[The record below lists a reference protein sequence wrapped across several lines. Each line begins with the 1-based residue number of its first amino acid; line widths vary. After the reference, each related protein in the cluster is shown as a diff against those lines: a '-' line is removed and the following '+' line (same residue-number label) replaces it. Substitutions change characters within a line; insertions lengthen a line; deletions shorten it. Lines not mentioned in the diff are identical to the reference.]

1 MNERFQWMLAWL
13 ESLPLL
19 QGAQVSEPV
28 AASSD
33 ASFRRYFRINVIGD
47 PDATNPLASSYII
60 MDAPPEQENCEPFIT
75 VSNQLVKMGLH
86 VPQVIEQNLEQG
98 FLLLSDLGTVTYLSE
113 LEQAAEEKVDRLY
126 QDALSALVTLQMKG
140 FSAAKQLPVYDAEL
154 LNREMDL
161 FSDWLLGTHL
171 EMPLN
176 TLQKHDWQQVKQNL
190 IESALAQPK
199 TYVHRDYHS
208 RNLMVTEQDNPG
220 VLDFQ
225 DAVYGPLTYDAVS
238 LLRDCYIAWPI
249 EQVKEWQR
257 QYFLQLCEHQIIA
270 KDEWQKFVKA
280 MDLMGIQR
288 HLKAAGIF
296 ARLYHRDGKDG
307 YLNDIPLTLNYIVQV
322 GANYPEMAWLVEII
336 ESRVL
341 SHSMMQSTRHALSQT
356 AKDSV

>member
-1 MNERFQWMLAWL
+1 MNERFQWMLNWL

-19 QGAQVSEPV
+19 QGVQVSEPV
-28 AASSD
+28 PASSD
-33 ASFRRYFRINVIGD
+33 ASFRRYFRIDVVSD
-47 PDATNPLASSYII
+47 PDAQTPLDSSYII
-60 MDAPPEQENCEPFIT
+60 MDAPPEQENCEPFIV
-75 VSNQLVKMGLH
+75 VSNQLIEMGLQ
-86 VPQVIEQNLEQG
+86 VPKVIEQNLAQG
-98 FLLLSDLGTVTYLSE
+98 FLLLSDLGTVTYLSV
-113 LEQAAEEKVDRLY
+113 LEGASETQVDHLY
-126 QDALSALVTLQMKG
+126 QDALNALVVLQTKG
-140 FSAAKQLPVYDAEL
+140 IGAAKQLPAYDAAL

-176 TLQKHDWQQVKQNL
+176 TLQKHDWQKVKQTL

-208 RNLMVTEQDNPG
+208 RNLMVTEQNNPG

-249 EQVKEWQR
+249 EQVREWQR
-257 QYFLQLCEHQIIA
+257 HYFLKLCEHKIMV
-270 KDEWQKFVKA
+270 KDEWQGFLKA

-296 ARLYHRDGKDG
+296 ARLYHRDGKEG

-322 GANYPEMAWLVEII
+322 GANYPEMGWLVDII
-336 ESRVL
+336 ENQVL
-341 SHSMMQSTRHALSQT
+341 SHKRLQLNRT
-356 AKDSV
+356 AKENHV

>member
-19 QGAQVSEPV
+19 KDAEVSSPV

-33 ASFRRYFRINVIGD
+33 ASFRRYFRINVVS
-47 PDATNPLASSYII
+47 DAKTPLAKSYII
-60 MDAPPEQENCEPFIT
+60 MDAPPEQENCEPFIA
-75 VSNQLVKMGLH
+75 VSNQLVKMGLQ
-86 VPQVIEQNLEQG
+86 VPEVIEQNIEQG
-98 FLLLSDLGTVTYLSE
+98 FLLLSDLGTVTYLSV
-113 LEQAAEEKVDRLY
+113 LENASETEVDRLY
-126 QDALSALVTLQMKG
+126 QDALNALVTLQVKG
-140 FSAAKQLPVYDAEL
+140 VRAAKQLPAYDAEL

-176 TLQKHDWQQVKQNL
+176 TLQKHNWQQVKQTL
-190 IESALAQPK
+190 IDSALAQPK

-208 RNLMVTEQDNPG
+208 RNLMVTEQSNPG

-249 EQVKEWQR
+249 EQVREWQR
-257 QYFLQLCEHQIIA
+257 FYFLTLCEHKIMA
-270 KDEWQKFVKA
+270 KDEWQTFLKA

-307 YLNDIPLTLNYIVQV
+307 YLNDIPLTLNYIIQV
-322 GANYPEMAWLVEII
+322 GKNYPEMSGLVDII
-336 ESRVL
+336 ENQVL
-341 SHSMMQSTRHALSQT
+341 PHKQMQTTQNIKSDH
-356 AKDSV
+356 V